1 MRPPRHR
8 TRRPSAIPRRVVL
21 VAGAALIVSLAALGV
36 VLSALTG
43 GHRSSGDYAAFA
55 ACPLRDPQ
63 TDLCLFT
70 QTTGGEFI
78 VGSKTVP
85 LSRTITL
92 RGGIHVVENSEREI
106 VKDEFIAAAGGETMS
121 KTSQAVPGGLRGVVD
136 PGLLG
141 PAQRKVFDELVAGG
155 ITQVTATIELAA
167 PASSIGVSTQ
177 NLIEARGIG
186 LSLPL
191 KVRLS
196 NPFLGGGCYIGSN
209 AHPILVALTTG
220 RLASTRPAWPHG
232 SIGGKP
238 GHASFKDH
246 YNLVTL
252 REDSLVSDSFAAP
265 RATGCGAIDPSRDDS
280 AIKPFRVDSAID
292 AELGLP
298 AAAPHNTAI
307 LDITLQDANAPAVL
321 ASE

>member
-1 MRPPRHR
+1 MRPPRDR
-8 TRRPSAIPRRVVL
+8 TRRSGVWVALAVGVALVVL
-21 VAGAALIVSLAALGV
+21 IVLAISL
-36 VLSALTG
+36 SG
-43 GHRSSGDYAAFA
+43 GHHRSSGDYAAFA

-70 QTTGGEFI
+70 QTTGGEFV

-85 LSRTITL
+85 LSRTIIL
-92 RGGIHVVENSEREI
+92 QGGVHVVENQEKEI

-141 PAQRKVFDELVAGG
+141 SAQRNLFDELLARGS
-155 ITQVTATIELAA
+155 TEVTATIELAA

-196 NPFLGGGCYIGSN
+196 NPFLGGSCYIGSD
-209 AHPILVALTTG
+209 AHPIVVALTTG
-220 RLASTRPAWPHG
+220 RTARTGRTASTDTARPPPLHG
-232 SIGGKP
+232 LLAGKP
-238 GHASFKDH
+238 GHAEFKDH

-252 REDSLVSDSFAAP
+252 REDALVSDSFAAP
-265 RATGCGAIDPSRDDS
+265 RATGCGAAIDSS
-280 AIKPFRVDSAID
+280 RVDSAVD
-292 AELGLP
+292 AGLGLP
-298 AAAPHNTAI
+298 AAAARNTAI
-307 LDITLQDANAPAVL
+307 LDVTLQDANAPAVL
-321 ASE
+321 G